1 MENIWDVIIIGAGA
15 AGLTASI
22 YTCRR
27 SLKTLVISLDI
38 GGLTNLA
45 ENIENYP
52 GYFPENSGANLMQ
65 KIYQQALKNG
75 ANFEFGEV
83 ERVEKENDFFKV
95 ILKNGNEFFSKSIIV
110 ASGSKPRKLNVPG
123 EDKLIGKGVS
133 YCVTC
138 DAPLFKDKVV
148 AVVGGGNSALEGA
161 LVLSSYASKIYL
173 IHRREEFRAE
183 EIIVD
188 KVKKN
193 SKIELVLNCV
203 VTEIIGEKNVEKISV
218 KNLKTNE
225 ERKLDVKGVFIE
237 IGHEPSVDFIKHLV
251 KTNERNEI
259 IVDLDM
265 KTSCE
270 GIFAAGDITNIKYK
284 QAIIAAGT
292 GAIAALSAYD
302 YLMRKIGKT
311 GIRADWR

>member
-1 MENIWDVIIIGAGA
+1 
-15 AGLTASI
+15 
-22 YTCRR
+22 
-27 SLKTLVISLDI
+27 
-38 GGLTNLA
+38 
-45 ENIENYP
+45 
-52 GYFPENSGANLMQ
+52 
-65 KIYQQALKNG
+65 
-75 ANFEFGEV
+75 
-83 ERVEKENDFFKV
+83 
-95 ILKNGNEFFSKSIIV
+95 
-110 ASGSKPRKLNVPG
+110 
-123 EDKLIGKGVS
+123 
-133 YCVTC
+133 
-138 DAPLFKDKVV
+138 
-148 AVVGGGNSALEGA
+148 
-161 LVLSSYASKIYL
+161 
-173 IHRREEFRAE
+173 E

-193 SKIELVLNCV
+193 PKIELVLNCV

-225 ERKLDVKGVFIE
+225 ERKLDVNGVFIE

-302 YLMRKIGKT
+302 HLMRKIGKT